1 VLVFLLSFE
10 PERGSEA
17 SIHGGEPAGMQRFEA
32 LVPKAYDSNGSTL
45 RGEERKPREEF
56 LP

>member
-10 PERGSEA
+10 PEHGSEA

-32 LVPKAYDSNGSTL
+32 LVPKGYDSNGSTP
-45 RGEERKPREEF
+45 RGEERKPRKEF